1 MRAVLKDKGQV
12 TLPKRVRQKLGAETG
27 DIFDVEIVAGKV
39 VLTPQRLSS
48 ASAASQ
54 ADLDRYF
61 GALSG
66 RFGTVEQIDRTIREA
81 RDEWD

>member
-27 DIFDVEIVAGKV
+27 DIFEVEIVAGKV
-39 VLTPQRLSS
+39 VLTPQRLS
-48 ASAASQ
+48 AAGAASPV
-54 ADLDRYF
+54 DLDRYF

-66 RFGTVEQIDRTIREA
+66 KFGTVEQIDRAIRKG